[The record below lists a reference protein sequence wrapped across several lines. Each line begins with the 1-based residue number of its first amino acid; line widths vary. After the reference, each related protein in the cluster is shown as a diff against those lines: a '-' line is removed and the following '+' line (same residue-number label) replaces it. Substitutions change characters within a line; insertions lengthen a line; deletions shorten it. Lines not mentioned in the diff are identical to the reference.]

1 MSQLIEDLSDQAIS
15 QALGAG
21 PRKPILCQ
29 ILRSA
34 SRMLA
39 ETEGFDFVAE
49 LHAGEVRR
57 NVEAKN
63 RLGVQRGRGG
73 R

>member
-1 MSQLIEDLSDQAIS
+1 MSELVEALSEQAIN
-15 QALGAG
+15 QALGCG
-21 PRKPILCQ
+21 PRKVVLCSV
-29 ILRSA
+29 LRTA

>member
-1 MSQLIEDLSDQAIS
+1 MSELIEAMSEQAIQ

-29 ILRSA
+29 IIRSA
-34 SRMLA
+34 GRMLA
-39 ETEGFDFVAE
+39 ETEGFDFVAQ
-49 LHAGEVRR
+49 LHAVEVRR

-63 RLGVQRGRGG
+63 RLGVRPGRGG